1 MSYPKDL
8 VAASAMPLVLSVLRH
23 ADSYGYELIQKVSM
37 LSGGK
42 LEWAEGMLYPLL
54 HRMADRGLIESYW
67 GRADTGRR
75 RKYYRIT
82 PDGEAALQQQ
92 RNHWREMTDFLARAG
107 QSS

>member
-1 MSYPKDL
+1 MSYSKDL
-8 VAASAMPLVLSVLRH
+8 VAASANALVLSLLRH
-23 ADSYGYELIQKVSM
+23 GDSYGYELIQKMSA

-42 LEWAEGMLYPLL
+42 LNWAEGMLYPLL
-54 HRMADRGLIESYW
+54 HRMAQRELIESYW
-67 GRADTGRR
+67 GRADNGRR

-82 PDGEAALQQQ
+82 AAGEAALQQQ